1 MRDIVVGT
9 AGHIDHGKSSLV
21 RALTGTDPDRLKE
34 EKARG
39 ITVDLGFAHLEDRGF
54 RYAFVDVPGHERFV
68 RNMLAGAAGFDVMLL
83 VVAADESVMPQTR
96 EHVEICRLLGVR
108 AAVVAL
114 SRVDLADDPEFVEL
128 ATLETREL
136 LEGTPLDSAP
146 IVPVS
151 SVTGEGLDA
160 LRQALAAAAATAAA
174 RDRGGPLRLPV
185 DRAFTMRGFGVV
197 VTGTLF
203 SGGVR
208 VGDDVEVLPGG
219 QRARVRG
226 IQVHGD
232 PVPQAFAGQRTALN
246 LSGGSRFAVERG
258 SAVGSPGELGLAPM
272 LDASLEV
279 LGWAPAPVADGER
292 VHVHIGTAVALA
304 RVRLLGDRSRLD
316 PGEKGLV
323 QLRLEAPLVALRRDR
338 FIVRRYSPVITIG
351 GGRVLDA
358 NPPKRSP
365 RSTAALRRVE
375 RLRDADAVEA
385 ARAFLDEAGAAGLD
399 QSVLARRLGLRS
411 AGGRRLVSGLVES
424 GEVVPVASRG
434 RGAAGPGRTLLAA
447 GAVERLEHRLLQRV
461 AAWESAHRLRPGMPV
476 EQLREEAGVSAG
488 VCDAVL
494 DRLVAAGRLERDRD
508 TVHSADRRVELTAR
522 EEEVRDRLAQVLEG
536 SGYTPPTLNDL
547 AAEVGASVLLV
558 DALRRLLAHERRAV
572 LVTPELA
579 FDATHLAEVRRTVV
593 ARGAVRREMDVGWF
607 KDRFGLSRK
616 HAIPLLEWLDRE
628 RVTIRVGNA
637 RRIRASALSDAAGR
651 APP

>member
-39 ITVDLGFAHLEDRGF
+39 ITVDLGFAHLEDGRF

-114 SRVDLADDPEFVEL
+114 SRVDLADDPAFVEL

-136 LEGTPLDSAP
+136 LEGTPLEAAP
-146 IVPVS
+146 VVPLS

-160 LRQALAAAAATAAA
+160 LRRALAVAAGTAGI

-203 SGGVR
+203 SGRVR
-208 VGDDVEVLPGG
+208 VGDEVEVLPGG

-232 PVPQAFAGQRTALN
+232 PVPEAAAGQRTALN
-246 LSGGSRFAVERG
+246 LSGGGRFAVQRG
-258 SAVGSPGELGLAPM
+258 SVTGTPGELGLARM
-272 LDASLEV
+272 LDVSLEV
-279 LGWAPAPVADGER
+279 LAWAPAPVADGER
-292 VHVHIGTAVALA
+292 VHIHIGTAVALA
-304 RVRLLGDRSRLD
+304 RVRLLGGRTRLD
-316 PGEKGLV
+316 PGAKGLA
-323 QLRLEAPLVALRRDR
+323 QLRLESPLVVVRRDR
-338 FIVRRYSPVITIG
+338 FIIRRYSPVITIG

-358 NPPKRSP
+358 DPPKRSP
-365 RSTAALRRVE
+365 RSPADARRVE
-375 RLRDADAVEA
+375 ALVRADAEEA
-385 ARAFLDEAGAAGLD
+385 AGAFLGEAGAGGLD
-399 QSVLARRLGLRS
+399 ESGLARRLGLRP
-411 AGGRRLVSGLVES
+411 AGARGLVSGLVEA
-424 GEVVPVASRG
+424 GEAFPVATRG
-434 RGAAGPGRTLLAA
+434 RGAAGSGRTLLAA
-447 GAVERLEHRLLQRV
+447 AALERLEGRLRERI
-461 AAWESAHRLRPGMPV
+461 ANWEAAHRLRPGMPV
-476 EQLREEAGVSAG
+476 EQLREETSVSPA
-488 VCDAVL
+488 VCDAAL
-494 DRLVAAGRLERDRD
+494 DRLVAAGRLARDRD
-508 TVHSADRRVELTAR
+508 MVHTADREVQLTSGEA
-522 EEEVRDRLAQVLEG
+522 EVRDRLAQILLD
-536 SGYTPPTLNDL
+536 SGYAPPTLNDL
-547 AAEVGASVLLV
+547 AAELGAPGPLV

-579 FDATHLAEVRRTVV
+579 FDSARLDELKRAVL
-593 ARGAVRREMDVGWF
+593 ARGAVRREMDVAWF
-607 KDRFGLSRK
+607 KGRFGLSRK

-628 RVTIRVGNA
+628 RITVRVGNL
-637 RRIRASALSDAAGR
+637 RRIRASAPLGPGSA
-651 APP
+651 